1 MAKMEKVRQPQHLQ
15 HVLFNMIKNKLNRA
29 FTLIELLVVISI
41 IGILVAVSI
50 FGLSGARESSR
61 DARRKSDLELVRSGL
76 ELYKADCNAYP
87 ASLPVAGT
95 ALNGTGTPSTCAV
108 ANTYISAMPTDPI
121 AARLYDYVVVG
132 SGYDLYAAL
141 EQQGLPNLTGANIS
155 CGTPSCN
162 YKISNP

>member
-1 MAKMEKVRQPQHLQ
+1 MK
-15 HVLFNMIKNKLNRA
+15 FNYVMKKG

-76 ELYKADCNAYP
+76 ELYKADCNSYP
-87 ASLPVAGT
+87 ASLTFDGT
-95 ALNGTGTPSTCAV
+95 WDLVGNPALSSSCLVTNYYITNVPS
-108 ANTYISAMPTDPI
+108 DPI

-132 SGYDLYAAL
+132 SGYDLYASL
-141 EQQGLPNLTGANIS
+141 EQSGLSNLTGPNIS